1 MSGVSGVGAVTRA
14 NVEGLLWLEQ
24 VRVAVEY
31 TGAERHVGQIV
42 LVIGGN

>member
-1 MSGVSGVGAVTRA
+1 MSGISGFGAVPRA

-31 TGAERHVGQIV
+31 MPANRYVGQIV
-42 LVIGGN
+42 VAIGGG